1 VSLCVSYS
9 LVAMT
14 MNTMTK
20 GNLKKKGLFC
30 LRIKGLES
38 IAGGEVWHGM
48 EAAAETWQ
56 ITFHLHTGIS

>member
-1 VSLCVSYS
+1 
-9 LVAMT
+9 